1 MINKVWSRIYNR
13 EPFVLE
19 RGEILDVCTHIKKP
33 QLDVQLKVVPLGG
46 RGTDGD
52 KGGRAQLFNC
62 ASLCFDF
69 QIL

>member
-46 RGTDGD
+46 AWHGWGQGW
-52 KGGRAQLFNC
+52 KSPAFQLCIPLF
-62 ASLCFDF
+62 
-69 QIL
+69 